1 MLVCLDKTNYLCI
14 VIKKQSIK
22 LLNYKIMS
30 TTLKNTMRE
39 VMTDAWRMFR
49 ITGESFAA
57 CLKRAWQLAKLAKAM
72 KTKVVQFFYV
82 KASTGELRQA
92 FGTLQ
97 ASVIDGLVKGTGR
110 KANENLMTYYDQEAQ
125 GFRSFKKFNLVKVVL

>member
-1 MLVCLDKTNYLCI
+1 
-14 VIKKQSIK
+14 
-22 LLNYKIMS
+22 MS

-49 ITGESFAA
+49 ITGESFAT

-97 ASVIDGLVKGTGR
+97 ANVIDGLVKGTGR

-125 GFRSFKKFNLVKVVL
+125 GFRSFKKFNLVKVIL

>member
-1 MLVCLDKTNYLCI
+1 
-14 VIKKQSIK
+14 
-22 LLNYKIMS
+22 MS

-82 KASTGELRQA
+82 KVSTGELRQA

-97 ASVIDGLVKGTGR
+97 ASVIDGIVKVTGL
-110 KANENLMTYYDQEAQ
+110 NDNYILMT
-125 GFRSFKKFNLVKVVL
+125 

>member
-1 MLVCLDKTNYLCI
+1 
-14 VIKKQSIK
+14 
-22 LLNYKIMS
+22 MS
-30 TTLKNTMRE
+30 TVFKNTMKE

-49 ITGESFAA
+49 ITGESFAT

-97 ASVIDGLVKGTGR
+97 ASVIDSLVKGTGR

-125 GFRSFKKFNLVKVVL
+125 GFRSFKKFNLVKVIL

>member
-1 MLVCLDKTNYLCI
+1 
-14 VIKKQSIK
+14 
-22 LLNYKIMS
+22 MS
-30 TTLKNTMRE
+30 TTFKNTMKE

-49 ITGESFAA
+49 ITGESFAT

-97 ASVIDGLVKGTGR
+97 GSVIDGLVKGTGR

-125 GFRSFKKFNLVKVVL
+125 GFRSFKKFNLVKVIL

>member
-1 MLVCLDKTNYLCI
+1 
-14 VIKKQSIK
+14 
-22 LLNYKIMS
+22 MS
-30 TTLKNTMRE
+30 TSLKNTMRE

-57 CLKRAWQLAKLAKAM
+57 CLKRAWQLAKAM

-97 ASVIDGLVKGTGR
+97 ANVIDGLVKGTGR
-110 KANENLMTYYDQEAQ
+110 KANENLMTYFDQEAQ

>member
-1 MLVCLDKTNYLCI
+1 
-14 VIKKQSIK
+14 
-22 LLNYKIMS
+22 MS
-30 TTLKNTMRE
+30 TSLKNTMRE

-49 ITGESFAA
+49 ITGESFAT

-97 ASVIDGLVKGTGR
+97 ANVIDGLVKGTGR
-110 KANENLMTYYDQEAQ
+110 KANENLMTYYNQEAQ